1 MEYLDGYGFTGDMYV
16 ADVTA
21 LNFENNKVVV
31 QQCLNTF
38 LGLCWLSNSYGVPEE
53 ILETDIFPF
62 GKKSKLT

>member
-1 MEYLDGYGFTGDMYV
+1 MYV